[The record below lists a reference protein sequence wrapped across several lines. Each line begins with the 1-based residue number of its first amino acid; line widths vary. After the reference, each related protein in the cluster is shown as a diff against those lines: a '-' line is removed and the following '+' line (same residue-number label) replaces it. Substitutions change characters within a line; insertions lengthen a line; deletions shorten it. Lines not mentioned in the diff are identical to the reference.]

1 MTRETATLDQ
11 VLTITETLSPADQLR
26 LISILSERLSSEIEM
41 EAQPIDML
49 TLAGLGAEVWERVDV
64 DAYLD
69 EERSSWEN

>member
-1 MTRETATLDQ
+1 
-11 VLTITETLSPADQLR
+11 
-26 LISILSERLSSEIEM
+26 M
-41 EAQPIDML
+41 EARPIDML